1 MVSLSIYNTLGELV
15 TELVNE
21 IKEAG
26 SYSVTFDGSS
36 VSNKLD
42 SGVYFYRIE
51 TPTFAKS
58 NKMILLK

>member
-1 MVSLSIYNTLGELV
+1 LGELV

-21 IKEAG
+21 IKQAG